1 MKLQRRQFLHLAAG
15 AAALPALSRIANA
28 QAYPSR
34 PITVVVPFAAGGPTA
49 ESFSVPFD
57 LYPSA
62 LQEVCD
68 DVFRELRE
76 GLERFLKLLR
86 WQQEID
92 ARIKYL
98 SLNQPCTGG
107 LRKGRTTLR
116 KGPSDRSW

>member
-1 MKLQRRQFLHLAAG
+1 MQSRTIFLALAGCALG
-15 AAALPALSRIANA
+15 MASAATA

-116 KGPSDRSW
+116 TGPSDRSW